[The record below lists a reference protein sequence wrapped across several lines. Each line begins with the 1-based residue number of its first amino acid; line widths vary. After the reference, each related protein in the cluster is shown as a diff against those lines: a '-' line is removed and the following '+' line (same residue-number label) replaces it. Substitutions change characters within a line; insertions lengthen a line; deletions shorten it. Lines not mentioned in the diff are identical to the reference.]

1 MRLLTVLGGYAFA
14 AVFGTIVTLVGLAFY
29 FNVHFIHLDWLAQTS
44 FLVFIVA
51 LLLGVIPAIPVLV
64 FSEIQS
70 LFGSAWVRHWFVYTL
85 TGAVWGS
92 MLLIFFSHWNDFSHW
107 SELLEPLILVVSTS
121 AAGFGYWLFAWK
133 LFPPKSFGSRQR
145 HIAS

>member
-1 MRLLTVLGGYAFA
+1 MRLLTVLGGYVFA
-14 AVFGTIVTLVGLAFY
+14 AVVGTIVALVALAFY
-29 FNVHFIHLDWLAQTS
+29 FNVHFIHLDWLSQS
-44 FLVFIVA
+44 FFWAFIFA

-70 LFGSAWVRHWFVYTL
+70 LFGSAWVRHWIVYTL

-92 MLLIFFSHWNDFSHW
+92 MFLILFRDLSDFSHW

-145 HIAS
+145 HIS